1 MARHQARPTTT
12 AHRVLLRAG
21 LALTAAGMAFG
32 AAPASAA
39 GADAPAT
46 ATAGELDAQA
56 AAGSVP
62 GIVGYAIAPVTA
74 LQINPLANTGVD
86 PLANG
91 LGTQIADF
99 KPLSTT
105 AATAP
110 LARGD
115 SLAEL
120 PLVGPVTQLVTG

>member
-39 GADAPAT
+39 GVDAP

-56 AAGSVP
+56 AAGSLP

-99 KPLSTT
+99 KPLSTA

>member
-1 MARHQARPTTT
+1 MARHQARQTTT

-39 GADAPAT
+39 EAEAP

-56 AAGSVP
+56 AAGSVT
-62 GIVGYAIAPVTA
+62 GIVRYAITPVTA

-99 KPLSTT
+99 KPLSTA

>member
-1 MARHQARPTTT
+1 MARHQARQTTT

-32 AAPASAA
+32 ASPASAA
-39 GADAPAT
+39 GVDVP